1 MSKSEYRPGWF
12 ILLGSLTAI
21 GPLSIDMYLPSFPGI
36 AASLHADSGAVQF
49 TLAAFFIGLALGQA
63 LYGPLADRFGR
74 KPPLYFGLAL
84 YTVASL
90 GCALAGSIETLT
102 FWRFVQALGGCAGMV
117 IPRAIV
123 RDHFSAQGSARAFSL
138 LMLVMGLAPILAPIL
153 GSWILL
159 VGNWRVVFGLLAVFG
174 LICLVNI
181 HFNLKESFQ
190 PSAQRSLHPAVVLR
204 EYAGFFRD
212 RDFMR
217 HVLTAGLAQSGMFA
231 YIAASP
237 FVLIEY
243 YHIAPTAYAWI
254 FGGNALGLIAA
265 SQINARL
272 LKTRSV
278 TELLRHALWAPP
290 VCGMIL
296 LSIAL
301 TGFGGLPLFLLA
313 LFGFIACGG
322 FIGPNAGACA
332 LARQG
337 QRAGMASAFMG
348 AMQFGVATLISSA
361 ISLIPSHSALPMASV
376 MAFCGISAFAL
387 YHAMRP
393 LQS

>member
-12 ILLGSLTAI
+12 IMLGSLTAI

-36 AASLHADSGAVQF
+36 AASLHANSGAVQF

-63 LYGPLADRFGR
+63 IYGPLADRFGR

-84 YTVASL
+84 YTVASIV
-90 GCALAGSIETLT
+90 CMLAPNIETLT
-102 FWRFVQALGGCAGMV
+102 AGRFVQALGGCAGMV

-159 VGNWRVVFGLLAVFG
+159 IGNWRMLFGILACFG

-190 PSAQRSLHPAVVLR
+190 PSTQRSLNPLNILR
-204 EYAGFFRD
+204 EYLSLLRD
-212 RDFMR
+212 RHFSR
-217 HVLTAGLAQSGMFA
+217 YVLASGFANAGMFA
-231 YIAASP
+231 YIAGSP

-243 YHIAPTAYAWI
+243 YHLSPSAYAWI
-254 FGGNALGLIAA
+254 FGANAFGLIAA

-272 LKTRSV
+272 LKSHSV
-278 TELLRHALWAPP
+278 AELLRFSLWAPP
-290 VCGMIL
+290 VCGIIL
-296 LSIAL
+296 FGIAL
-301 TGFGGLPLFLLA
+301 TGFGGLPVFLLA

-332 LARQG
+332 LADQG
-337 QRAGMASAFMG
+337 QRAGMASALMG
-348 AMQFGVATLISSA
+348 SLQFAIATLVSSA
-361 ISLIPSHSALPMASV
+361 ISLIPSHNALAMSGIMAL
-376 MAFCGISAFAL
+376 CGITSFSI
-387 YHAMRP
+387 YHLLAPR
-393 LQS
+393 Q